1 MTLALVEVAKS
12 TKIAVEEISNPILL
26 LVIKIK
32 QMVKCQYFDNTDIF
46 YKFAKITK
54 SIMKI
59 ILMKGEKKMKI
70 DFEKIKNKTN
80 ETLNNVTNAAKNV
93 GDNIGKTSSKIAK
106 EATEKVD
113 QTKEQLVKK
122 IDQNGDGQVT
132 IEDIIIMALK
142 IPGIKINREEFLKKE
157 FSRYYSDDVVRNIVE
172 KNPSYANIPIKT
184 VDKIAKDVIQSERL
198 CVSGISTALSVP
210 GGFAMVATLPT
221 DIAQYYGYMIRAMQ
235 KLLYLYGFPEIDT
248 TDGQLLDSATMNTL
262 IICMGVM
269 YGVAGANT
277 ALKSMAKA
285 LGLGVEKK
293 LINTALTKGTI
304 YPIVKSV
311 AKWFNVKMTKE
322 VFAGFFKKSIPVVGG
337 VIGGGITYATFKPC
351 CERLKDTLKDTRLS
365 NPDVKDE
372 EVIEI
377 VNEE

>member
-1 MTLALVEVAKS
+1 
-12 TKIAVEEISNPILL
+12 
-26 LVIKIK
+26 
-32 QMVKCQYFDNTDIF
+32 
-46 YKFAKITK
+46 
-54 SIMKI
+54 
-59 ILMKGEKKMKI
+59 MKI
-70 DFEKIKNKTN
+70 DFEKIKSKKN
-80 ETLNNVTNAAKNV
+80 EALNNATDVAKNV
-93 GDNIGKTSSKIAK
+93 GENIGKTSTKIVK
-106 EATEKVD
+106 EATDKVD
-113 QTKEQLVKK
+113 QTKEQLMKK
-122 IDQNGDGQVT
+122 MDQNGDGQVT
-132 IEDIIIMALK
+132 IEDVIIMALK

-157 FSRYYSDDVVRNIVE
+157 FSRYYSDEVVRNIVE
-172 KNPSYANIPIKT
+172 KNPLYANIPIET
-184 VDKIAKDVIQSERL
+184 VDKIAKDVIQAERL

-221 DIAQYYGYMIRAMQ
+221 DIVQYYGYMLRAMQ
-235 KLLYLYGFPEIDT
+235 KLLYLYGFPVIDT
-248 TDGQLLDSATMNTL
+248 TEGQMLDSSTMNTL

-311 AKWFNVKMTKE
+311 AKWFNVRMTKE
-322 VFAGFFKKSIPVVGG
+322 IFAGFFKKSIPVVGG

-351 CERLKDTLKDTRLS
+351 CERLKNTLKDTRLS

-372 EVIEI
+372 EIIEI

>member
-1 MTLALVEVAKS
+1 
-12 TKIAVEEISNPILL
+12 
-26 LVIKIK
+26 
-32 QMVKCQYFDNTDIF
+32 
-46 YKFAKITK
+46 
-54 SIMKI
+54 
-59 ILMKGEKKMKI
+59 MKI
-70 DFEKIKNKTN
+70 DFEKIKSKTN
-80 ETLNNVTNAAKNV
+80 ETLNNATDVAKNV
-93 GDNIGKTSSKIAK
+93 GENIGKTSTKIVK
-106 EATEKVD
+106 GATEKVD
-113 QTKEQLVKK
+113 QTKEQLMKK
-122 IDQNGDGQVT
+122 MDQNGDGQVT
-132 IEDIIIMALK
+132 IEDVIIMALK

-157 FSRYYSDDVVRNIVE
+157 FSRYYSDEIVRNIVE
-172 KNPSYANIPIKT
+172 KNPSYANIPIET
-184 VDKIAKDVIQSERL
+184 VDKIAKDVIQAERL

-248 TDGQLLDSATMNTL
+248 TEGQMLDSATMNTL

-311 AKWFNVKMTKE
+311 AKWFNVRMTKE
-322 VFAGFFKKSIPVVGG
+322 IFAGFFKKSIPVVGG

-351 CERLKDTLKDTRLS
+351 CERLKNTLKDTKLS

-372 EVIEI
+372 EIIEI
-377 VNEE
+377 VNE